1 MGRKG
6 LVCWQCKQPVLVKD
20 VGEERRRFPG
30 TKDEVLCKTCQRAN
44 VAAAVAKNRKEL
56 GLDGSQSIR
65 S

>member
-6 LVCWQCKQPVLVKD
+6 LTCWQCKLPVLVKD

-30 TKDEVLCKTCQRAN
+30 GVDEVLCKTCQRAN
-44 VAAAVAKNRKEL
+44 LAAAVAKNREGL
-56 GLDGSQSIR
+56 GLSRR